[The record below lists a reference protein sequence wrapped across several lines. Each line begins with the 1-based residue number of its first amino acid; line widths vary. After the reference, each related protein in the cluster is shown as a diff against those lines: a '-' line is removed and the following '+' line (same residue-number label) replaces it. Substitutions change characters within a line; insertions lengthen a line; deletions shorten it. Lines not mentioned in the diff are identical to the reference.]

1 VIEPLHR
8 TILTEY
14 LLTVAM
20 QRYTDNVPMILDQ
33 SLVLALEEAL
43 PRSLT
48 AKLPL
53 TGPNA
58 KADCESLLRPSDD
71 IVAKRQELDSRRALL
86 EGARRELKSIWA
98 VSH

>member
-1 VIEPLHR
+1 MTKPLNR
-8 TILTEY
+8 RILTEY

-43 PRSLT
+43 PRALT
-48 AKLPL
+48 VKLPL
-53 TGPNA
+53 SGPNA
-58 KADCESLLRPSDD
+58 IAECEALLRPSDD
-71 IVAKRQELDSRRALL
+71 IVAKRQELERRRTLL

>member
-1 VIEPLHR
+1 M
-8 TILTEY
+8 
-14 LLTVAM
+14 AM

-43 PRSLT
+43 PRALNT
-48 AKLPL
+48 KLPL
-53 TGPNA
+53 SGPTA
-58 KADCESLLRPSDD
+58 TTDCEALLRPSDD
-71 IVAKRQELDSRRALL
+71 IVAKRNELENRRALL